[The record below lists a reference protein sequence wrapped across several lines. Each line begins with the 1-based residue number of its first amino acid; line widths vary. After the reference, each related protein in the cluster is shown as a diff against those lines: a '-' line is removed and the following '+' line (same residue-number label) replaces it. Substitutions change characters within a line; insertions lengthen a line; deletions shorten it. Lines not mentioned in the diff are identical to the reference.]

1 MTIQFETW
9 SELVAM
15 GGHGVFVW
23 SAYSLAL
30 MVLLVSG
37 LLPYVQHKR
46 RLNAL
51 INKHRTQPNTV
62 HDTHDAH

>member
-15 GGHGVFVW
+15 GGHGAFVW

-30 MVLLVSG
+30 MVLLVSW
-37 LLPYVQHKR
+37 LLPFVQHKR
-46 RLNAL
+46 RLKTL
-51 INKHRTQPNTV
+51 INKHRTQSNTV
-62 HDTHDAH
+62 QDTHDAH